1 MVILPAI
8 DIIKGNCVRLTKGDF
23 KSSKKYF
30 NDPVAVAE
38 MWESMGA
45 SWLHVVDLDG
55 ARAGFPENLGIAAK
69 IKSKTGLKVEF
80 GGGIRRI
87 KVMDE
92 VIAAGMDRAI
102 IGTAALEDRNFLD
115 SAMEKYKEKIII
127 SVDFDS
133 KGIIYTRGWQ
143 QGTPYS
149 IEEFLPLLK
158 HSGINEIIITNITK
172 DGTLSGP
179 DTRLIRKVLDVSGL
193 DLIIA
198 GGITCIE
205 DIKKLKKLES
215 RGVTG
220 VIIGK
225 ALYEEKISL
234 IEAID
239 AGR

>member
-1 MVILPAI
+1 
-8 DIIKGNCVRLTKGDF
+8 
-23 KSSKKYF
+23 
-30 NDPVAVAE
+30 
-38 MWESMGA
+38 
-45 SWLHVVDLDG
+45 
-55 ARAGFPENLGIAAK
+55 
-69 IKSKTGLKVEF
+69 
-80 GGGIRRI
+80 
-87 KVMDE
+87 
-92 VIAAGMDRAI
+92 MDRAI